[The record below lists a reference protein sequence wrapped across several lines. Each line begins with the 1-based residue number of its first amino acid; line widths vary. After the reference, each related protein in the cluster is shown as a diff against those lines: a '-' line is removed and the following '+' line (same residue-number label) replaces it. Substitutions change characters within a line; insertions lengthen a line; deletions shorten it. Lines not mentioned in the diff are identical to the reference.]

1 MHVLVYARNR
11 RKEGQNTFGFY
22 LRVCAIAE
30 LMEKL
35 EKKNAGLLLI
45 CHLAASMTSF
55 TCTESCAMNVG
66 APA

>member
-1 MHVLVYARNR
+1 MYVLVYARNR

-35 EKKNAGLLLI
+35 EKKNAGY
-45 CHLAASMTSF
+45 S
-55 TCTESCAMNVG
+55 
-66 APA
+66 